1 MENIPEKLEYLETTK
16 ALIKNKI
23 ESTGQNA
30 DVPLSEF
37 PELIR
42 NIPNTGAITYSQI
55 DEFTRQAIEI
65 NGEKA

>member
-16 ALIKNKI
+16 TLIKNKI
-23 ESTGQNA
+23 ESTGQNV
-30 DVPLSEF
+30 DVPLSKF

-42 NIPNTGAITYSQI
+42 NIPNTGAITYDQI